1 MLVYPTA
8 TLRIQTSNPK
18 ATRSAVLSLNRD
30 FRRNTASPGCVSLV
44 RRPFL
49 CPLTINPTQQ
59 ACHLNHFIVLD
70 LDVEKQ
76 TSILRHYSVGNRVR
90 EIAVI
95 TSPKFILVVPKIL
108 QKSSKGNLRTSKR
121 NSVKIY
127 S

>member
-1 MLVYPTA
+1 MLVYWTA

-49 CPLTINPTQQ
+49 CPLTINPTQE

-76 TSILRHYSVGNRVR
+76 TSILRHYSIGNRVR
-90 EIAVI
+90 EISDHISQVFLGRTKNNA
-95 TSPKFILVVPKIL
+95 KIF
-108 QKSSKGNLRTSKR
+108 
-121 NSVKIY
+121 
-127 S
+127 